1 MTPDPIESKEKVRKT
16 TDIRSTETSK
26 LQKPDQDA
34 ILNGATQ
41 IVETLSTDFTFRHKI
56 VWRNVIAYVIFHIL
70 GFVGIYIG
78 LTFRANPLTTIFA
91 VGVYVIGALGVTV
104 GAHRYFT
111 HKAYKA
117 TTATR
122 RVLML
127 LFILNGQNSL
137 WEWVRDHRQHH
148 KYSDT
153 DADPH
158 NASRGFIFSHIGWLL
173 SRKHPL
179 VIKYGKDIDMSD
191 LEADSWIMFQ
201 KKNFLLIYAFISV
214 FLPCIFPILLWNEH
228 PIVSLF
234 VIYFGRTAASL
245 NATWLINS
253 LAHISGMRPYDKNL
267 LPAQN
272 QFVSFFGLGEGWH
285 NYHHTFPW
293 DYRTAELNTPFNFST
308 TVIDFCAK
316 RGWIYDLKFCK
327 EESMKRRIERTGD
340 NSHPKYGN
348 PEEFKVEE
356 ETHMCGFHH
365 LPPGETYCEGCYTLE
380 YAAAYGVVSFFLPLL
395 TPPP

>member
-1 MTPDPIESKEKVRKT
+1 MTPDPSTQEKVRET
-16 TDIRSTETSK
+16 TDIGTTENLK
-26 LQKPDQDA
+26 LQKQDQNA
-34 ILNGATQ
+34 LLNGATP
-41 IVETLSTDFTFRHKI
+41 ITATLSTDFTFRHKI
-56 VWRNVIAYVIFHIL
+56 VWKNVIAYVIFHIL
-70 GFVGIYIG
+70 GFVGIYMA
-78 LTFRANPLTTIFA
+78 LTFHANPLTVIFTFA
-91 VGVYVIGALGVTV
+91 VYIIGGLGVTM
-104 GAHRYFT
+104 GAHRHFT
-111 HKAYKA
+111 HKTFKA

-137 WEWVRDHRQHH
+137 WEWSRDHRQHH

-158 NASRGFIFSHIGWLL
+158 NASRGFIFSHVGWLL

-179 VIKYGKDIDMSD
+179 VIKYGRDIDMSD

-201 KKNFLLIYAFISV
+201 KKHFLLIYVLISIL
-214 FLPCIFPILLWNEH
+214 LPCIMPVLLWNEH

-234 VIYFGRTAASL
+234 VMYFGRTTVGF
-245 NATWLINS
+245 NVTWLINS

-272 QFVSFFGLGEGWH
+272 QFVSFFALGEGWH
-285 NYHHTFPW
+285 NYHHAFPW

-316 RGWIYDLKFCK
+316 RGWIYDLKFGK
-327 EESMKRRIERTGD
+327 DESIKRRIQRTGD

-348 PEEFKVEE
+348 PDEFKGT
-356 ETHMCGFHH
+356 ETLWNFWKSPSNPTYKTRDHK
-365 LPPGETYCEGCYTLE
+365 PGPITITRDGYPFIYNGKK
-380 YAAAYGVVSFFLPLL
+380 
-395 TPPP
+395 